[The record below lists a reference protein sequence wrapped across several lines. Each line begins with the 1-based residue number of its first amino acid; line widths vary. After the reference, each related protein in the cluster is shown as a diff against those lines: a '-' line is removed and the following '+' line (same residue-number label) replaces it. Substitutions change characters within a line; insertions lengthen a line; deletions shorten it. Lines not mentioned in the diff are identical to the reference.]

1 MNYEEWLEWREEY
14 FKEGVN
20 LLNEEED
27 CKITGEIIMANKEN
41 RKQETKKVP
50 KLTAKEKRKQR
61 LALKRSKALLNKKK
75 KKSK

>member
-27 CKITGEIIMANKEN
+27 CKIVGKAAIENTDKEVFFRN
-41 RKQETKKVP
+41 CLLLSFLFFFIKQTYSNI
-50 KLTAKEKRKQR
+50 L
-61 LALKRSKALLNKKK
+61 
-75 KKSK
+75 